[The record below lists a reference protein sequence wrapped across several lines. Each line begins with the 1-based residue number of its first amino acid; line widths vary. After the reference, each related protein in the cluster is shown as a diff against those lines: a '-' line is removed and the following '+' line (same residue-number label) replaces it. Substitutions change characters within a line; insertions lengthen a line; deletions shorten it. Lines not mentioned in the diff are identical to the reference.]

1 MSVCPAYCHS
11 RVPASEKAR
20 KPVNRDVEIV
30 RKKRYM
36 SDTNESKSGKMNST
50 ADKIIRRITSR
61 CKRQDRWVC
70 TPTDFLDIGS
80 RAAVDQALSRLV
92 KGGDLRRIAHGLY
105 DKPRYSP
112 ILKTDAPANIDSAV
126 DAIVRRDGI
135 KVMKNGIYF
144 ANRLRL
150 TNAVP
155 AQVAYVTDGATR
167 NIQVGGITIRLR
179 HAGPNVMRWFGKP
192 AAPVAQAL
200 RWLGPLASQDKDIIP
215 ILKSILPDHIKKD
228 LIQNSAYLP
237 PWAETIAR
245 AVAGEFAET
254 DRARTSA
261 GGHAKTE

>member
-1 MSVCPAYCHS
+1 MTTIS
-11 RVPASEKAR
+11 
-20 KPVNRDVEIV
+20 
-30 RKKRYM
+30 
-36 SDTNESKSGKMNST
+36 
-50 ADKIIRRITSR
+50 DKIMRRVVSQS
-61 CKRQDRWVC
+61 KRHDRWVC
-70 TPTDFLDIGS
+70 TPTDFPDIGS

-92 KGGDLRRIAHGLY
+92 KRGDLRRIAHGLY

-135 KVMKNGIYF
+135 RIMKNGIYF

-155 AQVAYVTDGATR
+155 AQIAYVTDGATR
-167 NIQVGGITIRLR
+167 NIQVGGRTIRLR

-192 AAPVAQAL
+192 SAPVAQAL

-215 ILKSILPDHIKKD
+215 ILKSILPDHIKRD

-245 AVAGEFAET
+245 AVAGEY
-254 DRARTSA
+254 
-261 GGHAKTE
+261 AKTGQAGTSTGERAKAD